1 MTPKEAEQTLSTIR
15 TLMERGTQYT
25 NISSTSAM
33 AAGLVTLV
41 GCAVRR
47 AGFLPFSDRWNFF
60 ITWGGVFVVS
70 LAAMAFFTAA
80 QAKRNGEP
88 VWTRQARQV
97 TLSILPALFAAV
109 VVSQALFDRDLR
121 SLLPGTWMLMYGC
134 GALAMSFFTPLSIRI
149 LGLAFMA
156 AGAVALLVFPTYEVA
171 AMGLGFGGIHLAWGL
186 AVALQRQRQ
195 VAAPRPG
202 APGLI
207 VQDR

>member
-1 MTPKEAEQTLSTIR
+1 MTPKEAGQTLSTIR

-25 NISSTSAM
+25 NISSTSAI

-47 AGFLPFSDRWNFF
+47 AGLLPFDERWNFF

-70 LAAMAFFTAA
+70 LAAMAYFTAA

-97 TLSILPALFAAV
+97 TLSILPPLFAAV
-109 VVSQALFDRDLR
+109 VISQALFERDLR

-134 GALAMSFFTPLSIRI
+134 GALVMSFFTPLTIRV
-149 LGLAFMA
+149 LGLAFMG
-156 AGAVALLVFPTYEVA
+156 AGALALLAFPTYEVA

-186 AVALQRQRQ
+186 ALAIQRQRQ
-195 VAAPRPG
+195 AVATRPG